1 MAGTTRPLLRSF
13 AGGEITP
20 ELYGRLDLD
29 KFQTGLARAENFMVL
44 PHGPITARPGFEYV
58 LETKDSTKPVRMIP
72 FSFASDQTMALEFGH
87 HYVRFHTLG
96 ATLLSGGLPYEVVTT
111 YDQDDLFDLHYAQ
124 SADVLTITHPA
135 YPTRELRRLGATN
148 WTISNAVWGSSV
160 SAPSSVSAVA
170 GGPGGGTPVNHVYVC
185 TATSG
190 ATFEESAGSPPS
202 PAVGIDL
209 SVSGNYVDI
218 TPAAVSGAVR
228 YTVYKLDTGGLYGYI
243 GQSDGAAFR
252 DDNISP
258 DMSQTPPI
266 SGNAFPEP
274 GILVSVPVT
283 AGGSGYG
290 TAVVGKI
297 TAVTVDDGGF
307 NYGGASL
314 VVSDPT
320 GTGATF
326 SVSVDPDPPNGII
339 SVAVVTEGSG
349 YTDPTFSISGG
360 GSGARLSATLTN
372 DAAAVTTLGVTGDG
386 TGAEVEPVIAAGVI
400 TGVSVVN
407 QGSGYST
414 ATVTVTNAAG
424 GSGATFGPGVL
435 SMVNNYPST
444 VTYIEQRRCFA
455 ATDSAP
461 QKLWATRSATEGNL
475 SQSVPVR
482 DDDAI
487 IINIKASQQNRIRH
501 LVALN
506 DLIALTAGSEVRV
519 YAANSDAL
527 TPASATPKPQ
537 SYVGASNVQ
546 PALAE
551 NSILYAQAMGG
562 HIREFVYA
570 GSGIDGALYQSN
582 DISILAPHLV
592 DGFEI
597 VDLAFSRTSACP
609 VLWAVRSDGVMLGM
623 TYVPGQ
629 NVRAWHRH
637 STSGYFESVCCVAEG
652 GEDVLY
658 AVIRRTL
665 RGQSVRN
672 VERLHTRQFTAAAD
686 AFHVDCGLT
695 YRGAPATAITGLEH
709 LEGEQVTA
717 VADGAVWA
725 GLLVTAGAI
734 TIPAAASVVHVGIP
748 YTCTAETL
756 PLSWQADGFG
766 QGTLKNVSG
775 AHFRVKSSGAYWVGP
790 TGGTLY
796 EVPRRTNEN
805 YGDAPRIKTGWD
817 HTTVAPMWQDD
828 GGITI
833 EHRYPLPLTVLA
845 ICLDVTSS

>member
-1 MAGTTRPLLRSF
+1 M
-13 AGGEITP
+13 
-20 ELYGRLDLD
+20 
-29 KFQTGLARAENFMVL
+29 
-44 PHGPITARPGFEYV
+44 
-58 LETKDSTKPVRMIP
+58 
-72 FSFASDQTMALEFGH
+72 
-87 HYVRFHTLG
+87 
-96 ATLLSGGLPYEVVTT
+96 
-111 YDQDDLFDLHYAQ
+111 
-124 SADVLTITHPA
+124 
-135 YPTRELRRLGATN
+135 
-148 WTISNAVWGSSV
+148 
-160 SAPSSVSAVA
+160 
-170 GGPGGGTPVNHVYVC
+170 
-185 TATSG
+185 
-190 ATFEESAGSPPS
+190 
-202 PAVGIDL
+202 
-209 SVSGNYVDI
+209 
-218 TPAAVSGAVR
+218 
-228 YTVYKLDTGGLYGYI
+228 
-243 GQSDGAAFR
+243 
-252 DDNISP
+252 
-258 DMSQTPPI
+258 
-266 SGNAFPEP
+266 
-274 GILVSVPVT
+274 
-283 AGGSGYG
+283 
-290 TAVVGKI
+290 
-297 TAVTVDDGGF
+297 
-307 NYGGASL
+307 
-314 VVSDPT
+314 
-320 GTGATF
+320 
-326 SVSVDPDPPNGII
+326 
-339 SVAVVTEGSG
+339 
-349 YTDPTFSISGG
+349 
-360 GSGARLSATLTN
+360 
-372 DAAAVTTLGVTGDG
+372 TGDG

-400 TGVSVVN
+400 TGVSVIS

-455 ATDSAP
+455 ATDSEP

-695 YRGAPATAITGLEH
+695 YRGAPATAITGLAH

-833 EHRYPLPLTVLA
+833 EHRYPLPLTVLS